1 MRKKVNPI
9 TSYLRKQPLTRL
21 ILGSMM
27 SIALMLII
35 VSGHYWA
42 SYENRKYKA
51 EYNQIKNDLLEYQ
64 KQQVKRE
71 VQRTLNYVTYMRS
84 LSRDRMINNLT
95 NRVNTAWDIADNIY
109 QTNKGLK
116 SDDEIKKMIK
126 DALRQYRS
134 GDHDDYVFI
143 YSLDGSSVL
152 LPKNPSFE
160 GRSALAF
167 SDSLGNYM
175 VRREINLMNEVDK
188 GFITYYH
195 KSGSKEGDSSLY
207 RNTYIK
213 KFKPFGWYLGSKEY
227 LADFEKSLKEDVLNR
242 VSKIRF
248 ETEGYIFIQDFD
260 NQPLISNGNIY
271 QLNKVPF
278 TAVDISERQRI
289 TDLAMKGGGYVDYMI
304 DRNPGQ
310 AKQPKIAYIEPINE
324 WGWIIGAGFFL
335 KDVDDIIKLKGQELS
350 RQRMNTIKIIAAA
363 LLIILLLG
371 YVLAKLLVNKI
382 KRGFLKFD
390 KFFSDASTNY
400 TAINEDE
407 LFSPELVSLGRSAN
421 KMLSDLNVTR
431 KALEKEHSLLRS
443 VMNSIPDMVFFKDVE
458 SKYMGCNE
466 AFCKYLGITDSEL
479 IGKTDFELFPVEAA
493 SFYYSN
499 DQKILKNGVPIRNE
513 EWSTLP
519 NGTRCLFDTV
529 KALCHDRMGNILG
542 IICISRDITERETI
556 QKKYIEAKEKAE
568 ESDRLKTAFLANMSH
583 EIRTP
588 MNSIVGFSNL
598 IAEGG
603 LTREEQKEYVGHI
616 DTAINNLLNL
626 INDIIDIA
634 KIEAGQLSIKPEYFN
649 LSKLMDDQ
657 FISASE
663 YMRKL
668 NKDHI
673 ALKYSIGSDLSN
685 VKVLADPF
693 RLNQVLTNL
702 VNNAIKFTQRGE
714 ICFGCEL
721 RENEIHFFVTD
732 TGIGISG
739 NDQQLLFRRFRQV
752 GETTGHKMGGT
763 GLGLAISK
771 HIIDLMNGEISVQS
785 KQGSGSAFRFFVPFY
800 PLYNEAD
807 KKTDISSTIWKN
819 KVILIIEAEDASFN
833 YLKAVFST
841 TGAKIIRSQSAKEAL
856 NIIQDTDRIDLIYTD
871 INPEDNNVRQFIK
884 DIRKS
889 AAGTPVIAQVRSGNE
904 SVPSVLECDTIVAKP
919 VKYHLL
925 LEVIAPYVKN

>member
-1 MRKKVNPI
+1 MKKDNVVV
-9 TSYLRKQPLTRL
+9 SYLRKQPLTRL

-27 SIALMLII
+27 SIAFMLII
-35 VSGHYWA
+35 VVGHYWA
-42 SYENRKYKA
+42 SYENRKYKV
-51 EYNQIKNDLLEYQ
+51 EYNQIKNNLLDYQ
-64 KQQVKRE
+64 KELVKRE
-71 VQRTLNYVTYMRS
+71 VKRTLNYVTYMRS
-84 LSRDRMINNLT
+84 LSRDRMMNNLT
-95 NRVNTAWDIADNIY
+95 NRVNTAWDIANNIY
-109 QTNKGLK
+109 QANKGLK
-116 SDDEIKKMIK
+116 SDEEIKKMIK

-134 GDHDDYVFI
+134 GDKDDYVFI
-143 YSLDGSSVL
+143 YTLDGISIL
-152 LPKNPSFE
+152 LPKNPAFE
-160 GRSALAF
+160 GRLALTF

-175 VRREINLMNEVDK
+175 VRREINLMKEVDK
-188 GFITYYH
+188 GFITYY
-195 KSGSKEGDSSLY
+195 KTGTKEGDSSLY
-207 RNTYIK
+207 RTTYIK

-227 LADFEKSLKEDVLNR
+227 LADFEKNLKEDVLNR

-248 ETEGYIFIQDFD
+248 DTEGYIFIQRFD
-260 NQPLISNGNIY
+260 NQPLISNGNTY
-271 QLNKVPF
+271 KDNKVPF
-278 TAVDISERQRI
+278 TAVSIVERQKI
-289 TDLAMKGGGYVDYMI
+289 TELAMKGGGFVDYMI
-304 DRNPGQ
+304 DRLPNQ
-310 AKQPKIAYIEPINE
+310 SKEHKIAYVEPINE
-324 WGWIIGAGFFL
+324 WSWIIGAGFYS
-335 KDVDDIIKLKGQELS
+335 KDIDEIIKMKGEELS
-350 RQRMNTIKIIAAA
+350 KQRINTIKLISAA

-390 KFFSDASTNY
+390 KFFTDASTNY
-400 TAINEDE
+400 TPINEDE
-407 LFSPELVSLGRSAN
+407 LFSPELLSFGRSAN
-421 KMLSDLNVTR
+421 KMLADLNITR

-479 IGKTDFELFPVEAA
+479 IGKTDFELFPSEAA
-493 SFYYSN
+493 DFYYSN
-499 DQKILKNGVPIRNE
+499 DQKILKDGLPIRNE
-513 EWSTLP
+513 EWLTLP

-529 KALCHDRMGNILG
+529 KALCYDRMGNILG

-603 LTREEQKEYVGHI
+603 LTKEEQKEYVGHI

-657 FISASE
+657 FIAAGE
-663 YMRKL
+663 YMKKL

-673 ALKYSIGSDLSN
+673 ELKYSIGSDLLK
-685 VKVLADPF
+685 VKILADPF

-702 VNNAIKFTQRGE
+702 VNNAIKFTQRGK
-714 ICFGCEL
+714 ICFGCEIH
-721 RENEIHFFVTD
+721 ENEIHFFVND
-732 TGIGISG
+732 TGIGITES
-739 NDQQLLFRRFRQV
+739 DQQLLFRRFRQV
-752 GETTGHKMGGT
+752 GENTGYKMGGT

-785 KQGSGSAFRFFVPFY
+785 EQGKGSSFKFTVPFY
-800 PLYNEAD
+800 PLNEVTD
-807 KKTDISSTIWKN
+807 KKNSIASTQWKDKN
-819 KVILIIEAEDASFN
+819 ILIIEDEDASFN

-841 TGAKIIRSQSAKEAL
+841 TGARIIRSQSAKEAL
-856 NIIQDTDRIDLIYTD
+856 GILQEIDRIDLIYTD
-871 INPEDNNVRQFIK
+871 IDPEDDYIIQFIK
-884 DIRKS
+884 DVRNS
-889 AAGTPVIAQVRSGNE
+889 VDGTPVIAQVQSGNE
-904 SVPSVLECDTIVAKP
+904 SVLSIKECDTIVAKP

-925 LEVIAPYVKN
+925 LEIIAPYVKN